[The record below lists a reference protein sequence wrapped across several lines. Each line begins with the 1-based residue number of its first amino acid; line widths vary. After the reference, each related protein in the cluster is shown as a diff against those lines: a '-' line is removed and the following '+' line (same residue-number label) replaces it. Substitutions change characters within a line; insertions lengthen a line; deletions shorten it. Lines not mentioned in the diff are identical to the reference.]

1 LFAANTS
8 VAAAEG
14 AASVAS
20 IPYVGPV
27 MAVAAIASIVGA
39 IASLPKFAQG
49 GLVYG
54 PTLGL
59 FGEYAGASSNPEVV
73 APLDK
78 LRELIAPP
86 SSEFGKVEFVI
97 EGRNLKGVLNR
108 VNRMDSRNNG

>member
-1 LFAANTS
+1 
-8 VAAAEG
+8 
-14 AASVAS
+14 
-20 IPYVGPV
+20 
-27 MAVAAIASIVGA
+27 
-39 IASLPKFAQG
+39 
-49 GLVYG
+49 
-54 PTLGL
+54 
-59 FGEYAGASSNPEVV
+59 VV